1 MRRAQCCL
9 QNAGGARFG
18 MKCKVVLAPAD
29 APVAVGQILSISE
42 AAQLL
47 ELNAREIQMQSQYA
61 TCVLDGEMRFQL
73 NFVDDF
79 EE

>member
-1 MRRAQCCL
+1 MRQAQRCAP
-9 QNAGGARFG
+9 NAVGARFD
-18 MKCKVVLAPAD
+18 MKCKVVLAPTD
-29 APVAVGQILSISE
+29 APVTVGQILSISE

-73 NFVDDF
+73 NFIDDF